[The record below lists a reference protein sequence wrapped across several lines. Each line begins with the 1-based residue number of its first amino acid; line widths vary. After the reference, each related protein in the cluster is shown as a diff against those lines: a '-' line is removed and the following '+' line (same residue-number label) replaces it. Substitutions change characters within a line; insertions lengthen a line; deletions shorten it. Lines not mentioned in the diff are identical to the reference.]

1 MRTLSLD
8 LETYSDV
15 DLVKCGVYRYC
26 ESPNF
31 EILLFGCAVDDGDVQ
46 VIDLARGEKIPEE
59 ILAALTD
66 DAVTKWAFNAN
77 FERICLSHYLRDQG
91 VYPAP
96 FHDRRPLSGECAQFL
111 DPAGWKCSM
120 VLAAYNGLPFSLK
133 DVGKVLNLGE
143 QKLDEG
149 KALIRYFSMP
159 CKPTKANGG
168 RTRNKPSDAPEKW
181 ETFKA
186 YNRRDVEVETAIHKR
201 LEHFPVPDAV
211 WDEYHLDQEIND
223 RGILIDHE
231 LVTQAI
237 RMDAVSRDKLIAE
250 LKEKTGLENPNSVMQ
265 MKAYL
270 EKNGLK
276 MDSLGKKEVAAA
288 IRTAPPALAEI
299 LVLRQ
304 QLAKSSVKKYQA
316 MANAACADGRVRGM
330 YRFYGANRTGRW
342 ASRLINV
349 QNLPQN
355 HIPDLAAARA
365 LVKSGDYE
373 MTTLLYGDV
382 PDTLSQLIRTALVP
396 SPGRKFIVSDF
407 SAIEAR
413 VIAWLAGEK
422 WKSAAFARGE
432 DIYCSTASRMFGVP
446 VVKHGVN
453 GALRQK
459 GKIAELACI
468 AENELVLTDHGEKP
482 IQDVMLSDRVWDGEN
497 WVRHEGVIFK
507 GEKEVI
513 TYDGLTATPD
523 HLVFIEGE
531 SEPVT
536 FARAAESGAR
546 LVQSANC
553 GQPLRL
559 GDRHF
564 PRKTLEQELEP
575 LQSSDEMQR
584 LRQNRMDGIGKP
596 PTRAI
601 QRLPALLTA
610 KADSPVAVQTAD
622 GRETA
627 MRKSSRA
634 GMGELR
640 STRNPVL
647 FPLRDS
653 RWPVSHQDVWE
664 TGQEHG
670 NRPHRHEWELRTRKH
685 SLRHPSGEPAKQTRH
700 SALPFRA
707 ALLALRLYGGHS
719 KIVARIKP
727 GRNYPECPDRR
738 AEETEKLAYH
748 KRTARL
754 YDIRNAGQHHRFTV
768 SGKLVHNCGYGG
780 SVGALKAMGALEMG
794 LKEAELPS
802 LVESWRA
809 ANPNIVQLWWDV
821 DHCVT
826 ETVKHHVRTATRGI
840 TFTYKSGM
848 MFIALPSG
856 RQLAYAKPRM
866 GLNRFGS
873 ESATYEGIG
882 PGKKWERIESYG
894 PKFVENIVQAI
905 SRDILAYTM
914 KTLRNCDIVGHVH
927 DELIIECDKG
937 VSLEAVCEQMGRT
950 PQWADGLKLQADGYE
965 CRFYMK
971 E

>member
-46 VIDLARGEKIPEE
+46 VIDLTRGEKIPEE
-59 ILAALTD
+59 ILVALTD
-66 DAVTKWAFNAN
+66 GAVTKWAFNAN

-91 VYPAP
+91 VYLAP
-96 FHDRRPLSGECAQFL
+96 FHDRHPLSGECAQFL

-237 RMDAVSRDKLIAE
+237 RMDAISRDKLIAE

-355 HIPDLAAARA
+355 HIPDLAAART

-459 GKIAELACI
+459 GKIAELAC
-468 AENELVLTDHGEKP
+468 
-482 IQDVMLSDRVWDGEN
+482 
-497 WVRHEGVIFK
+497 
-507 GEKEVI
+507 
-513 TYDGLTATPD
+513 
-523 HLVFIEGE
+523 
-531 SEPVT
+531 
-536 FARAAESGAR
+536 
-546 LVQSANC
+546 
-553 GQPLRL
+553 
-559 GDRHF
+559 
-564 PRKTLEQELEP
+564 
-575 LQSSDEMQR
+575 
-584 LRQNRMDGIGKP
+584 
-596 PTRAI
+596 
-601 QRLPALLTA
+601 
-610 KADSPVAVQTAD
+610 
-622 GRETA
+622 
-627 MRKSSRA
+627 
-634 GMGELR
+634 
-640 STRNPVL
+640 
-647 FPLRDS
+647 
-653 RWPVSHQDVWE
+653 
-664 TGQEHG
+664 
-670 NRPHRHEWELRTRKH
+670 
-685 SLRHPSGEPAKQTRH
+685 
-700 SALPFRA
+700 
-707 ALLALRLYGGHS
+707 
-719 KIVARIKP
+719 
-727 GRNYPECPDRR
+727 
-738 AEETEKLAYH
+738 
-748 KRTARL
+748 
-754 YDIRNAGQHHRFTV
+754 
-768 SGKLVHNCGYGG
+768 GYGG
-780 SVGALKAMGALEMG
+780 SVGALKAMGALDMG
-794 LKEAELPS
+794 LKEEELPT

-821 DHCVT
+821 DRCVT

-873 ESATYEGIG
+873 ESVTYEGIG
-882 PGKKWERIESYG
+882 PSKKWERIESYG

-905 SRDILAYTM
+905 SRDILAYAM
-914 KTLRNCDIVGHVH
+914 KALRNCDIVGHVH

-950 PQWADGLKLQADGYE
+950 PQWADGLKLKADGYE

>member
-1 MRTLSLD
+1 MQTLSLD

-66 DAVTKWAFNAN
+66 DTVTKWAFNAN

-91 VYPAP
+91 VYLAP
-96 FHDRRPLSGECAQFL
+96 FHDRHSLSGECAQFL

-186 YNRRDVEVETAIHKR
+186 YNRRDVAVETAIHKR
-201 LEHFPVPDAV
+201 LKHFPLPDAV

-237 RMDAVSRDKLIAE
+237 RMDAISRDKLIAK

-316 MANAACADGRVRGM
+316 MANAACADGRVCGM

-365 LVKSGDYE
+365 LVKSGDYD

-459 GKIAELACI
+459 GKIAELAC
-468 AENELVLTDHGEKP
+468 
-482 IQDVMLSDRVWDGEN
+482 
-497 WVRHEGVIFK
+497 
-507 GEKEVI
+507 
-513 TYDGLTATPD
+513 
-523 HLVFIEGE
+523 
-531 SEPVT
+531 
-536 FARAAESGAR
+536 
-546 LVQSANC
+546 
-553 GQPLRL
+553 
-559 GDRHF
+559 
-564 PRKTLEQELEP
+564 
-575 LQSSDEMQR
+575 
-584 LRQNRMDGIGKP
+584 
-596 PTRAI
+596 
-601 QRLPALLTA
+601 
-610 KADSPVAVQTAD
+610 
-622 GRETA
+622 
-627 MRKSSRA
+627 
-634 GMGELR
+634 
-640 STRNPVL
+640 
-647 FPLRDS
+647 
-653 RWPVSHQDVWE
+653 
-664 TGQEHG
+664 
-670 NRPHRHEWELRTRKH
+670 
-685 SLRHPSGEPAKQTRH
+685 
-700 SALPFRA
+700 
-707 ALLALRLYGGHS
+707 
-719 KIVARIKP
+719 
-727 GRNYPECPDRR
+727 
-738 AEETEKLAYH
+738 
-748 KRTARL
+748 
-754 YDIRNAGQHHRFTV
+754 
-768 SGKLVHNCGYGG
+768 GYGG
-780 SVGALKAMGALEMG
+780 SVGALKAMGALDMG
-794 LKEAELPS
+794 LKEEELPT

-809 ANPNIVQLWWDV
+809 TNPNIVQLWWDV
-821 DHCVT
+821 DRCVT

-882 PGKKWERIESYG
+882 PSKKWERIESYG

-905 SRDILAYTM
+905 SRDILAYAM
-914 KTLRNCDIVGHVH
+914 KTLRCCDVVGHVH

-937 VSLEAVCEQMGRT
+937 VLLEAVCEQMGRT
-950 PQWADGLKLQADGYE
+950 PQWADGLKLKADGYE
-965 CRFYMK
+965 CGFYMK

>member
-1 MRTLSLD
+1 MQTLSLD

-66 DAVTKWAFNAN
+66 DTVTKWAFNAN

-91 VYPAP
+91 VYLAP
-96 FHDRRPLSGECAQFL
+96 FHDRHPLSGECAQFL

-149 KALIRYFSMP
+149 KALVRYFSMP

-186 YNRRDVEVETAIHKR
+186 YNRRDVAVETAIHKR
-201 LEHFPVPDAV
+201 LKHFPVPDAV

-237 RMDAVSRDKLIAE
+237 RMDAISRDKLIAK

-276 MDSLGKKEVAAA
+276 MESLGKKEVAAA
-288 IRTAPPALAEI
+288 IRIAPPALAEI

-355 HIPDLAAARA
+355 HIPDLAAART

-373 MTTLLYGDV
+373 ITTLLYGDV

-459 GKIAELACI
+459 GKIAELAC
-468 AENELVLTDHGEKP
+468 
-482 IQDVMLSDRVWDGEN
+482 
-497 WVRHEGVIFK
+497 
-507 GEKEVI
+507 
-513 TYDGLTATPD
+513 
-523 HLVFIEGE
+523 
-531 SEPVT
+531 
-536 FARAAESGAR
+536 
-546 LVQSANC
+546 
-553 GQPLRL
+553 
-559 GDRHF
+559 
-564 PRKTLEQELEP
+564 
-575 LQSSDEMQR
+575 
-584 LRQNRMDGIGKP
+584 
-596 PTRAI
+596 
-601 QRLPALLTA
+601 
-610 KADSPVAVQTAD
+610 
-622 GRETA
+622 
-627 MRKSSRA
+627 
-634 GMGELR
+634 
-640 STRNPVL
+640 
-647 FPLRDS
+647 
-653 RWPVSHQDVWE
+653 
-664 TGQEHG
+664 
-670 NRPHRHEWELRTRKH
+670 
-685 SLRHPSGEPAKQTRH
+685 
-700 SALPFRA
+700 
-707 ALLALRLYGGHS
+707 
-719 KIVARIKP
+719 
-727 GRNYPECPDRR
+727 
-738 AEETEKLAYH
+738 
-748 KRTARL
+748 
-754 YDIRNAGQHHRFTV
+754 
-768 SGKLVHNCGYGG
+768 GYGG
-780 SVGALKAMGALEMG
+780 SVGALKAMGALDMG
-794 LKEAELPS
+794 LKEEELPT

-809 ANPNIVQLWWDV
+809 ANPNIVQLWWNV
-821 DHCVT
+821 DRCVT

-866 GLNRFGS
+866 ELNRFGS

-905 SRDILAYTM
+905 SRDILAYAM
-914 KTLRNCDIVGHVH
+914 KTLRCCDVVGHVH
-927 DELIIECDKG
+927 DELIIGCDKG

-950 PQWADGLKLQADGYE
+950 PQWADGLKLKADGYE
-965 CRFYMK
+965 CGFYMK